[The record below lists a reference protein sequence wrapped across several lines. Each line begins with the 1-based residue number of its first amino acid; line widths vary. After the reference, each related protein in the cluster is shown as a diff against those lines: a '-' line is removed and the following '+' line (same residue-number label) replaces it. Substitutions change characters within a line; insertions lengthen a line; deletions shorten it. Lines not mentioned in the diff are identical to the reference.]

1 MLEEKIFK
9 LVIFVVALFSVHS
22 LKAATNSYL
31 TNQSGDS
38 VSIVDIKHDQK
49 LIDISLPNVAGVL
62 GPTAVIT
69 TLDGRFVITAN
80 YNESW
85 SGSVTILDTSNY
97 KTRELRFSDNRNSF
111 IARGPAGITISQD
124 GTKVLISTNGGVN
137 ELNKKISSLVILDI
151 SELIKVGS
159 DIDTVKIPFGQMNF
173 DKIGGSGIA
182 YDSTRQLAYIA
193 QDGYF
198 DGARNFIPTNL
209 VSVIDLSKVTDV
221 TDLSKAHVTQLS
233 SKSHFVGPVE
243 VKLNNNDLYVANHGP
258 MPLGG
263 GAKTVTLL
271 TNIDK
276 IDITQNNIDLDK
288 NKPAGMQIIDLP
300 VTPWPTGMTFF
311 NNKLYLTSLNEPQ
324 FGSAIITLIDNPATA
339 PQFLEIIHGIDQTTD
354 KYYDGLKARNRIY
367 DIAVTADGKKIL
379 VAGQPWYVHKEDA
392 EKLGSL
398 YIIDHS
404 ATEGKL
410 SGIVDLDGQRGR
422 KVKKIETGLGTNG
435 LALAK
440 DIPLTLDLPKE
451 LKFTTKVNTTSEV
464 QKVSLKNNASI
475 VLHLLKVAPDPDVF
489 TIEKSS
495 TCKDRLIAGES
506 CSLDITFRPKAFNTF
521 NGTLTFTTNADN
533 GDVDGK
539 LVVKLTGIAVDDS
552 GNPGPI
558 VTPTPTPDP
567 NNPDTAEGGGG
578 NGCGCHVGAVTTLSS
593 LLAQGGLFV
602 SMFSLIFWIR
612 RNRKE

>member
-1 MLEEKIFK
+1 MLKEKIFK
-9 LVIFVVALFSVHS
+9 FAVFFIALFSMNS

-31 TNQSGDS
+31 TNQNGDS
-38 VSIVDIKHDQK
+38 VSIVDVKHDQK
-49 LIDISLPNVAGVL
+49 LADISLPNLAGSP
-62 GPTAVIT
+62 GPTAT
-69 TLDGRFVITAN
+69 LTSLDGRFVITAN
-80 YNESW
+80 YNGGW
-85 SGSVTILDTSNY
+85 SGSITLIDVMNY
-97 KTRELRFSDNRNSF
+97 KTREVRFSNDRNSF
-111 IARGPAGITISQD
+111 IARGSAGIAISQD
-124 GTKVLISTNGGVN
+124 GTRVLVSTTGYIKDKISV
-137 ELNKKISSLVILDI
+137 SSLVVLDI
-151 SELIKVGS
+151 SELIKPNS
-159 DIDTVKIPFGQMNF
+159 DLDGAKIPFGQMDF
-173 DKIGGSGIA
+173 DGIGGSGIA

-193 QDGYF
+193 QNGYLDGKN
-198 DGARNFIPTNL
+198 NFIPTNL
-209 VSVIDLSKVTDV
+209 VSVIDLSKVTDL
-221 TDLSKAHVTQLS
+221 TDLSKAHVTQLK
-233 SKSHFVGPVE
+233 SKNHFVGPIE
-243 VKLNNNDLYVANHGP
+243 LKLNNNNLYVVNQGP
-258 MPLGG
+258 MPIGG

-271 TNIDK
+271 THIDK
-276 IDITQNNIDLDK
+276 IDVTQNNIDLDK
-288 NKPAGMQIIDLP
+288 NKPAGMQIVDLP

-311 NNKLYLTSLNEPQ
+311 NNKLYLTSFNEPQ

-379 VAGQPWYVHKEDA
+379 VAGQPWYVHKEDP

-410 SGIVDLDGQRGR
+410 SGTVDLDGQRGK

-464 QKVSLKNNASI
+464 QKISLKNNGSI

-489 TIEKSS
+489 TVEKSS

-506 CSLDITFRPKAFNTF
+506 CSFDITFSPKAFNTF

-539 LVVKLTGIAVDDS
+539 LVVKLTGVAVDDS
-552 GNPGPI
+552 GKPGP
-558 VTPTPTPDP
+558 VVTPTPDP
-567 NNPDTAEGGGG
+567 NNPGTAEGGGG
-578 NGCGCHVGAVTTLSS
+578 NGGCGCHVGAVTTLSS